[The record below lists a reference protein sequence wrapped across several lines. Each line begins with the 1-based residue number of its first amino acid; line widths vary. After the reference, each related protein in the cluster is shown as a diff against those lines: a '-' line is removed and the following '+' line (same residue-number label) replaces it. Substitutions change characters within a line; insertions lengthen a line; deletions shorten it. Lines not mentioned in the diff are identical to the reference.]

1 MRLLACLFLFDEVFV
16 CLRAHSIERSWA
28 CALVFL
34 WIAGCAASLLYLFVA
49 LVACAI
55 DRRCL
60 SLFACVR
67 NYLPGRVLACL
78 INCLVA

>member
-1 MRLLACLFLFDEVFV
+1 MRLLAWLFLFYELFV

-34 WIAGCAASLLYLFVA
+34 WVAGCAVSLLYLFVA
-49 LVACAI
+49 LFACAI

-67 NYLPGRVLACL
+67 NWMPGRVLACL
-78 INCLVA
+78 IIYLVA